1 MLAKLIFFL
10 VGAVVGIFTG
20 FFIFRK
26 NPTQA
31 KAIADT
37 TEEIAK
43 KL

>member
-1 MLAKLIFFL
+1 MLAKLIIFLAGAL
-10 VGAVVGIFTG
+10 VGVFAG

-37 TEEIAK
+37 AEAIAK
-43 KL
+43 RL